1 MSRKLGINA
10 LEIYNRQLRGMVFF
24 LTGNCHL
31 EWE

>member
-1 MSRKLGINA
+1 M
-10 LEIYNRQLRGMVFF
+10 YNRQLRGMVFF